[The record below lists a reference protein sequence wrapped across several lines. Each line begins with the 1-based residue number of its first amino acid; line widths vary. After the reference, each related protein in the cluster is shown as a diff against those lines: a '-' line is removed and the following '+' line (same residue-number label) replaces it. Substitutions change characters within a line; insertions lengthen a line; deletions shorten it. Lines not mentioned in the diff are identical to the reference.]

1 LLKINA
7 PESNSQKRLNNEHEI
22 ASEPYS
28 LEENAGPPPLPSNL
42 SKDERYFLL
51 IQTALRKCLEYKP
64 KFGKGRKEGFSLEQF
79 TALYSADPFYHWFGI
94 DSPLMYAAHKA
105 AGGMTSIYRQIG
117 IGGQW
122 VFYQILQDHLGLN
135 REQAIW
141 SYKIE
146 GTQGKQRT
154 LTLDGRIALG
164 DVKSA
169 DARARI
175 RNWLSEVAS
184 QIRLPDDTLENI
196 KGIVFETRQ
205 GYKSKDSKRQ
215 NADIANA
222 SKAYANLYV
231 PVLLLFSTQIDGDVA
246 QRYRENFWVLLT
258 GTLSG
263 AATASAYSFCREIVG
278 YDLADFFTRHSPNIK
293 GEVENVLKT
302 LLST

>member
-1 LLKINA
+1 L
-7 PESNSQKRLNNEHEI
+7 SDEI
-22 ASEPYS
+22 TSEPDV
-28 LEENAGPPPLPSNL
+28 LEENAGPPPPLPSNL

-79 TALYSADPFYHWFGI
+79 TELYSADPFYHWFGV

-105 AGGMTSIYRQIG
+105 AGGMTSIYRQIE

-122 VFYQILQDHLGLN
+122 VFYQMLQDHLGLN

-141 SYKIE
+141 SYKID
-146 GTQGKQRT
+146 GAQGKQRT

-164 DVKSA
+164 DVKNA
-169 DARARI
+169 EARAKI
-175 RNWLSEVAS
+175 QQWLAEVAA
-184 QIRLPDDTLENI
+184 QIRLPDDTLKNI

-246 QRYRENFWVLLT
+246 QRYRENLWVLLT
-258 GTLSG
+258 GTVSG
-263 AATASAYSFCREIVG
+263 STTASAYSFCREIVG
-278 YDLADFFTRHSPNIK
+278 YDLADFYIRHSPRIK
-293 GEVENVLKT
+293 REVENVLKT

>member
-1 LLKINA
+1 MNCDTTF
-7 PESNSQKRLNNEHEI
+7 
-22 ASEPYS
+22 EPDI
-28 LEENAGPPPLPSNL
+28 LEENASPLPPLPANL
-42 SKDERYFLL
+42 SDDERYFLL

-64 KFGKGRKEGFSLEQF
+64 RFGKGRKGGFSLEQF
-79 TALYSADPFYHWFGI
+79 TELYSADPFYHWFGV

-122 VFYQILQDHLGLN
+122 VFYQMLQDRLGLN

-141 SYKIE
+141 SYKID
-146 GTQGKQRT
+146 GTGGKQRT
-154 LTLDGRIALG
+154 LALDGRIALG
-164 DVKSA
+164 DVKNIEV
-169 DARARI
+169 RAKVHK
-175 RNWLSEVAS
+175 WLAKIAA
-184 QIRLPDDTLENI
+184 QIRLPDDTLKNI

-231 PVLLLFSTQIDGDVA
+231 PALLLFSTQIDGDVA
-246 QRYRENFWVLLT
+246 QRYRENYWVLLT

-263 AATASAYSFCREIVG
+263 STTASAYSFCREVVG
-278 YDLADFFTRHSPNIK
+278 YDLADFFARHSPRIK
-293 GEVENVLKT
+293 SEVENVLKT

>member
-1 LLKINA
+1 
-7 PESNSQKRLNNEHEI
+7 LNGDI
-22 ASEPYS
+22 PFEPDI
-28 LEENAGPPPLPSNL
+28 LEENAGPPPPLPANL
-42 SKDERYFLL
+42 SRDERYFVL
-51 IQTALRKCLEYKP
+51 IQTALRKCLAYKP

-79 TALYSADPFYHWFGI
+79 AEFYGADPFYHWFGI

-122 VFYQILQDHLGLN
+122 VFYQMLQDHFGLD

-141 SYKIE
+141 SYKI
-146 GTQGKQRT
+146 GDTRGKQRT
-154 LTLDGRIALG
+154 LTLDGRIAL
-164 DVKSA
+164 A
-169 DARARI
+169 DLKTAEARARI
-175 RNWLSEVAS
+175 QMWLAEVAG
-184 QIRLPDDTLENI
+184 QIHLPDDTLKNI

-246 QRYRENFWVLLT
+246 RRYRENLWVLLT
-258 GTLSG
+258 GTLAGS
-263 AATASAYSFCREIVG
+263 TTESAYVFCREVVG
-278 YDLADFFTRHSPNIK
+278 YDLANFFACHSPRIK
-293 GEVENVLKT
+293 SEVENVLKA

>member
-1 LLKINA
+1 
-7 PESNSQKRLNNEHEI
+7 LNDAHEN
-22 ASEPYS
+22 ASEPDI
-28 LEENAGPPPLPSNL
+28 LEENAGPPPPLPSNL

-51 IQTALRKCLEYKP
+51 IQAALRKCLEYKP

-79 TALYSADPFYHWFGI
+79 TALYSADPFYHWFGV

-146 GTQGKQRT
+146 GARGKERT
-154 LTLDGRIALG
+154 LTLDGRIALN
-164 DVKSA
+164 DVKTIYA
-169 DARARI
+169 HAKI
-175 RNWLSEVAS
+175 EKWLAEVAT
-184 QIRLPDDTLENI
+184 QIRLPDDTLKNI

-246 QRYRENFWVLLT
+246 QRYRENLWVLLT

-263 AATASAYSFCREIVG
+263 SPTSSAYSFCREIVG
-278 YDLADFFTRHSPNIK
+278 YDLADFFARHSPRIK
-293 GEVENVLKT
+293 GEVENVLKL

>member
-1 LLKINA
+1 M
-7 PESNSQKRLNNEHEI
+7 NNEREI
-22 ASEPYS
+22 ASDLDI
-28 LEENAGPPPLPSNL
+28 LEENAGPPPPLPSNL
-42 SKDERYFLL
+42 SNDERYFLL

-122 VFYQILQDHLGLN
+122 VFYQMLQDHLGLN

-146 GTQGKQRT
+146 GSRGKQRT
-154 LTLDGRIALG
+154 LTLDGRIALN
-164 DVKSA
+164 DVKNTA
-169 DARARI
+169 ARAKI
-175 RNWLSEVAS
+175 QNWLAGIAT
-184 QIRLPDDTLENI
+184 QIPLPDDTLKNI

-222 SKAYANLYV
+222 AKAYANLYV
-231 PVLLLFSTQIDGDVA
+231 PILLLFSTQIDGDVA
-246 QRYRENFWVLLT
+246 QRYRENLWVLLT

-263 AATASAYSFCREIVG
+263 STTASACSFCRKIVG
-278 YDLADFFTRHSPNIK
+278 CDLADFFARHSPRIK
-293 GEVENVLKT
+293 GEVENILKA

>member
-1 LLKINA
+1 M
-7 PESNSQKRLNNEHEI
+7 SNQNEI
-22 ASEPYS
+22 TFEPDV
-28 LEENAGPPPLPSNL
+28 LEEKAGPPPALPSNL

-79 TALYSADPFYHWFGI
+79 TELYGADPFYHWFGV

-122 VFYQILQDHLGLN
+122 VFYQMLQDHLGLN

-141 SYKIE
+141 SYKID
-146 GTQGKQRT
+146 GARGKQRT
-154 LTLDGRIALG
+154 LTLDGRIALS
-164 DVKSA
+164 DLKNAEARVK
-169 DARARI
+169 I
-175 RNWLSEVAS
+175 QKWLAEVADK
-184 QIRLPDDTLENI
+184 IRLPNDTLKNI

-222 SKAYANLYV
+222 SKAYANLYI

-246 QRYRENFWVLLT
+246 QRYRENLWVLLT
-258 GTLSG
+258 GTLSDS
-263 AATASAYSFCREIVG
+263 TTDSAYSFCREIVG
-278 YDLADFFTRHSPNIK
+278 YDLADFFTRHSPRIK
-293 GEVENVLKT
+293 SEVVNVLKT

>member
-1 LLKINA
+1 LSD
-7 PESNSQKRLNNEHEI
+7 EYEI
-22 ASEPYS
+22 AAELDI
-28 LEENAGPPPLPSNL
+28 LEENAGPPPPLPSNL
-42 SKDERYFLL
+42 PKDERYFLL

-79 TALYSADPFYHWFGI
+79 TAVYSADPFYHWFGV

-117 IGGQW
+117 IGSQW
-122 VFYQILQDHLGLN
+122 VFYQMLQDHLGLS

-141 SYKIE
+141 SYKID
-146 GTQGKQRT
+146 GARGKQRT
-154 LTLDGRIALG
+154 LTLDGRIALN
-164 DVKSA
+164 DVKNTE
-169 DARARI
+169 ARAKVQK
-175 RNWLSEVAS
+175 WLAKVAS
-184 QIRLPDDTLENI
+184 QIRLPDDTLKNI

-231 PVLLLFSTQIDGDVA
+231 PALVLFSTQIDGDVA
-246 QRYRENFWVLLT
+246 QRYRENLWVLLT

-263 AATASAYSFCREIVG
+263 SNTASAYTFCREIIG
-278 YDLADFFTRHSPNIK
+278 YDLADFFTRYSPRIK
-293 GEVENVLKT
+293 SEVENVLKT

>member
-1 LLKINA
+1 M
-7 PESNSQKRLNNEHEI
+7 SDEI
-22 ASEPYS
+22 TSEPDV
-28 LEENAGPPPLPSNL
+28 LEENAGPPPPLPSNL

-79 TALYSADPFYHWFGI
+79 TELYSADPFYHWFGV

-122 VFYQILQDHLGLN
+122 VFYQMLQDHLGLN

-141 SYKIE
+141 SYKID
-146 GTQGKQRT
+146 GAQGKQRT

-164 DVKSA
+164 DVKNA
-169 DARARI
+169 EARAKI
-175 RNWLSEVAS
+175 QKWLAEVAA
-184 QIRLPDDTLENI
+184 QIRLPDDTLKNI

-246 QRYRENFWVLLT
+246 QRYRENLWVLLT
-258 GTLSG
+258 GTVSG
-263 AATASAYSFCREIVG
+263 STTASAYSFCREIVG
-278 YDLADFFTRHSPNIK
+278 YDLADFYTRHSPRIK
-293 GEVENVLKT
+293 SEVENVLKT

>member
-1 LLKINA
+1 LNDE
-7 PESNSQKRLNNEHEI
+7 PET
-22 ASEPYS
+22 ACEPDI
-28 LEENAGPPPLPSNL
+28 LAEDAGPPPPLPSNL

-64 KFGKGRKEGFSLEQF
+64 KFGKGRKDGFSLEQF
-79 TALYSADPFYHWFGI
+79 TALYGADPFYHWFGV

-122 VFYQILQDHLGLN
+122 VFYPMLQDHLGLSP
-135 REQAIW
+135 EQAIW

-146 GTQGKQRT
+146 GVPGRQRT
-154 LTLDGRIALG
+154 LTLDGRIALD
-164 DVKSA
+164 DVKRPE
-169 DARARI
+169 ARAKI
-175 RNWLSEVAS
+175 QKWVADVAA
-184 QIRLPDDTLENI
+184 QIRLPDDTLKNI

-222 SKAYANLYV
+222 AKAYANLYI

-246 QRYRENFWVLLT
+246 LRYRENLWVLLT
-258 GTLSG
+258 GALAGSTTS
-263 AATASAYSFCREIVG
+263 SAYSFCREIVG
-278 YDLADFFTRHSPNIK
+278 YDLADFFSRHSPRIK
-293 GEVENVLKT
+293 SEVENALQT
-302 LLST
+302 LLSA

>member
-1 LLKINA
+1 MND
-7 PESNSQKRLNNEHEI
+7 EHEI
-22 ASEPYS
+22 TSELDV
-28 LEENAGPPPLPSNL
+28 LEENAGPPPPLPSNL

-64 KFGKGRKEGFSLEQF
+64 RFGKGRKEGFSLEQF
-79 TALYSADPFYHWFGI
+79 TALYSADPFYHWFGV

-122 VFYQILQDHLGLN
+122 VFYQMLQDHFGLN

-141 SYKIE
+141 SYKID
-146 GTQGKQRT
+146 GARGKQRT
-154 LTLDGRIALG
+154 LTLDGRVALN
-164 DVKSA
+164 DVKNA
-169 DARARI
+169 EARAKVQ
-175 RNWLSEVAS
+175 NWLVEVAN
-184 QIRLPDDTLENI
+184 QIRLPADTLKNI

-246 QRYRENFWVLLT
+246 QRYRENLWVLLT
-258 GTLSG
+258 GNLSDS
-263 AATASAYSFCREIVG
+263 TTTSAYSFCREIVG
-278 YDLADFFTRHSPNIK
+278 YDLADFFTRFSPRIK
-293 GEVENVLKT
+293 SEVENVLKA

>member
-1 LLKINA
+1 MS
-7 PESNSQKRLNNEHEI
+7 EEYEI
-22 ASEPYS
+22 TSELDV
-28 LEENAGPPPLPSNL
+28 LEEKAGPPPPLPDSL
-42 SKDERYFLL
+42 PKDERYFLL

-79 TALYSADPFYHWFGI
+79 TALYSADPFYHWFGV

-122 VFYQILQDHLGLN
+122 VFYQMLQDHLGLT

-141 SYKIE
+141 SYKID
-146 GTQGKQRT
+146 GAQGKQRT
-154 LTLDGRIALG
+154 LTLDGRIALA
-164 DVKSA
+164 DVKNA
-169 DARARI
+169 QARAKI
-175 RNWLSEVAS
+175 QKWLTEVAA
-184 QIRLPDDTLENI
+184 QIRLPDDTLKNI

-231 PVLLLFSTQIDGDVA
+231 PALLLFSTQIDGDVA
-246 QRYRENFWVLLT
+246 QRYRENLWVLLT

-263 AATASAYSFCREIVG
+263 STTASAYSFCREVVG
-278 YDLADFFTRHSPNIK
+278 YDLADFFKRHSPRIK
-293 GEVENVLKT
+293 SEVENVLKT